1 MFTTNYFLNPRRRQ
15 GLSVRSRI
23 KLWLQNPFIH
33 FGLWCGFQ
41 NIEYS
46 YVHGDKRRV
55 VLGKNCSTMN
65 TIFNVIS
72 GTIHVGD
79 DTIFTHNCM
88 VLTGTHN
95 FVNGIRG
102 DLHNP
107 PIPETPSEGRDIHIG
122 TGCFIASG
130 VIILGNVTIGDNV
143 IVGSGSVVSKDI
155 PGHCFAAGVPAKVIH
170 RL

>member
-1 MFTTNYFLNPRRRQ
+1 
-15 GLSVRSRI
+15 
-23 KLWLQNPFIH
+23 
-33 FGLWCGFQ
+33 
-41 NIEYS
+41 
-46 YVHGDKRRV
+46 
-55 VLGKNCSTMN
+55 MN